1 MFRPLEAEERVAR
14 EAQALIRD
22 HYARLGIWS
31 LYEVCKHIANPDDA
45 QMVADQLR
53 RLKAPSPN
61 MNKAGNLPPRY
72 GGLYS
77 GGEMV
82 GLIKAG
88 KYLSPKRALAGELP
102 YMNIHELVVADRS
115 IYTEAVAQSL
125 AFGRSVLEVHQN
137 EPASVEVFALPEEL
151 APYTATGFAI
161 VQENSNS
168 YDFDTTTSAP
178 VHRLVRPNIRDGKLR
193 VVKTT

>member
-1 MFRPLEAEERVAR
+1 MFRLLEANEQTAR

-22 HYARLGIWS
+22 HYERLSIWS
-31 LYEVCKHIANPDDA
+31 LYEVCKYIANPDDA

-53 RLKAPSPN
+53 RLKDPSPN
-61 MNKAGNLPPRY
+61 LKKAGNLPPAY

-77 GGEMV
+77 GGELV
-82 GLIKAG
+82 GLVKAG
-88 KYLSPKRALAGELP
+88 KYQSPTRALAGEPP

-115 IYTEAVAQSL
+115 IYPEAVAQSL
-125 AFGRSVLEVHQN
+125 AFGRDVLKVHPDEQ
-137 EPASVEVFALPEEL
+137 ASVEVFAIEQEL
-151 APYTATGFAI
+151 APYVANGFEII
-161 VQENSNS
+161 VRDAQS
-168 YDFDTTTSAP
+168 YDFGSRTSAP